1 MITYMSLREPSKM
14 LKTLK
19 QYIKNKKIKNYVRSL
34 PLQGDIASEGCLA
47 LGAVDHNNCIN
58 ESSKLNYAIQNSKSL
73 SAHFKTLGIGAALH
87 FNDVLLHYPQLASHI
102 DETIVNNIKAY
113 LGKGAMLD
121 AVYLGVFNT
130 RASTENIVTNDSGL
144 YHHDSV
150 GNRLKLFVPINI
162 QGNINYPTYY
172 MNGSQN
178 TKWKS
183 YANPT
188 IGDSRLSEDILNKWV
203 ENSISVPFSGR
214 FIFDTNGIHRGEYV
228 VSDMYRAILQFEFSA
243 TKNLGFGQIGPLDFY
258 LSSEAYNLLNNF
270 DLLRKENCKKT
281 NDGYYHAGVAHRKN
295 DTSYESIKMIEK

>member
-1 MITYMSLREPSKM
+1 MTCLSLEEPRNM
-14 LKTLK
+14 LRTLK
-19 QYIKNKKIKNYVRSL
+19 QYVKNKKIKDYVRSL
-34 PLQGDIASEGCLA
+34 PLQGDIASEGCLT
-47 LGAVDHNNCIN
+47 LGAVDHKNCIN
-58 ESSKLNYAIQNSKSL
+58 ESSKLNHTIQNSKSL

-87 FNDVLLHYPQLASHI
+87 FNDVLLYYPHLVSHI
-102 DETIVNNIKAY
+102 DEVIVNNIKAY

-130 RASTENIVTNDSGL
+130 RASAENIVTNDSGL

-162 QGNINYPTYY
+162 QGNVNYPTFY
-172 MNGSQN
+172 MSGSQN

-203 ENSISVPFSGR
+203 ENPILVPFGGR
-214 FIFDTNGIHRGEYV
+214 FIFDTNGIHRGEYI

-243 TKNLGFGQIGPLDFY
+243 VKNLGFGQVGPLDFN
-258 LSSEAYNLLNNF
+258 LSSDAYNLLNNY
-270 DLLRKENCKKT
+270 DLLRNENCKKT
-281 NDGYYHAGVAHRKN
+281 NDGYFHVGAAHRKN
-295 DTSYESIKMIEK
+295 DTSYKSIKMIER